1 MSHTPYMVVNMI
13 CLYCDSTQSKVVDS
27 RDISKGIR
35 RRRECL
41 KCNKRFTTY
50 ETIQT
55 KSVIVTKSD
64 GRIEQFDEEKIWN
77 SLNKACAKRPISNRS
92 LSKIILDIESEIEIS
107 GKNEI
112 STKKIGQKVMTGL
125 ENLDRVAYIRYA
137 SVYREFENVES
148 FKKEIDSL
156 LAGEKNKSNLK

>member
-1 MSHTPYMVVNMI
+1 MI

-41 KCNKRFTTY
+41 ECNKRFTTY

-55 KSVIVTKSD
+55 KSVIVTKTD
-64 GRIEQFDEEKIWN
+64 GRIEQFDEEKIWS

-92 LSKIILDIESEIEIS
+92 LNKIILDIESEIEIS

-112 STKKIGQKVMTGL
+112 STKKIGQKIMAGL

-137 SVYREFENVES
+137 SVYREFESVES

-156 LAGEKNKSNLK
+156 LSGKKKQK

>member
-1 MSHTPYMVVNMI
+1 MI

-41 KCNKRFTTY
+41 ECNKRFTTY

-55 KSVIVTKSD
+55 KSVIVTKTD

-92 LSKIILDIESEIEIS
+92 LNKILLDIESEIEIS

-112 STKKIGQKVMTGL
+112 STKKIGQKIMAGL
-125 ENLDRVAYIRYA
+125 ESLDRVAYIRYA
-137 SVYREFENVES
+137 SVYREFENIES
-148 FKKEIDSL
+148 FRKEIDSL
-156 LAGEKNKSNLK
+156 LSNKKNKGNLKQRR

>member
-1 MSHTPYMVVNMI
+1 MI

-41 KCNKRFTTY
+41 ECNKRFTTY

-55 KSVIVTKSD
+55 KSVIVTKTD

-77 SLNKACAKRPISNRS
+77 SFNKACAKRPISNRS
-92 LSKIILDIESEIEIS
+92 LNKILLDIESEIEIS

-112 STKKIGQKVMTGL
+112 STKKIGQKIMAGL

-137 SVYREFENVES
+137 SVYREFESIES
-148 FKKEIDSL
+148 FRKEIDSL
-156 LAGEKNKSNLK
+156 LSNKKNKGNLKQRR

>member
-1 MSHTPYMVVNMI
+1 MI

-41 KCNKRFTTY
+41 ECNKRFTTY

-55 KSVIVTKSD
+55 KSVIVTKTD

-92 LSKIILDIESEIEIS
+92 LNKILLDIESEIEIS

-112 STKKIGQKVMTGL
+112 STKKIGQKIMAGL
-125 ENLDRVAYIRYA
+125 ESLDRVAYIRYA
-137 SVYREFENVES
+137 SVYREFESIES
-148 FKKEIDSL
+148 FRKEIDSL
-156 LAGEKNKSNLK
+156 LSNKKNKGNLKQRR

>member
-1 MSHTPYMVVNMI
+1 M
-13 CLYCDSTQSKVVDS
+13 
-27 RDISKGIR
+27 
-35 RRRECL
+35 E
-41 KCNKRFTTY
+41 CNKRFTTY

-55 KSVIVTKSD
+55 KTVIVIKSD
-64 GRIEQFDEEKIWN
+64 GRTEQFDEEKIWN

-112 STKKIGQKVMTGL
+112 STKKIGQIIMAGL

-156 LAGEKNKSNLK
+156 LSGEKNKSNLKQRR

>member
-1 MSHTPYMVVNMI
+1 MI

-41 KCNKRFTTY
+41 ECNKRFTTY

-55 KSVIVTKSD
+55 KSVIVTKTD

-92 LSKIILDIESEIEIS
+92 LSKIILDIESEIDIS

-112 STKKIGQKVMTGL
+112 STKKIGQKIMAGL

-137 SVYREFENVES
+137 SVYREFESIES
-148 FKKEIDSL
+148 FRKEIDSL
-156 LAGEKNKSNLK
+156 LSNKKNKGNLKQRR

>member
-1 MSHTPYMVVNMI
+1 MI

-41 KCNKRFTTY
+41 ECNKRFTTY

-55 KSVIVTKSD
+55 KSVIVTKTD
-64 GRIEQFDEEKIWN
+64 GRIEQFDEEKIWS

-112 STKKIGQKVMTGL
+112 STKKIGQKIMAGL

-137 SVYREFENVES
+137 SVYREFESIES
-148 FKKEIDSL
+148 FRKEIDSL
-156 LAGEKNKSNLK
+156 LSNKKNKGNLKQRR

>member
-1 MSHTPYMVVNMI
+1 MI

-41 KCNKRFTTY
+41 ECNKRFTTY

-55 KSVIVTKSD
+55 KSVIVTKTD

-92 LSKIILDIESEIEIS
+92 LSKILLDIESEIEIS

-112 STKKIGQKVMTGL
+112 STKKIGQKIMAGL

-137 SVYREFENVES
+137 SVYREFESIES
-148 FKKEIDSL
+148 FRKEIDSL
-156 LAGEKNKSNLK
+156 LSNKKNKGNLKQRR

>member
-1 MSHTPYMVVNMI
+1 MI
-13 CLYCDSTQSKVVDS
+13 CLYCDSTTSKVVDS
-27 RDISKGIR
+27 REISKGIR

-41 KCNKRFTTY
+41 KCSKRFTTY

-64 GRIEQFDEEKIWN
+64 GRVEQFDEEKIWN

-92 LSKIILDIESEIEIS
+92 LNKIILDIESEIEFS

-112 STKKIGQKVMTGL
+112 STKKIDFL
-125 ENLDRVAYIRYA
+125 
-137 SVYREFENVES
+137 FFS
-148 FKKEIDSL
+148 FLMSSRSL
-156 LAGEKNKSNLK
+156 

>member
-1 MSHTPYMVVNMI
+1 MI

-41 KCNKRFTTY
+41 ECNKRFTTY

-55 KSVIVTKSD
+55 KSVIVTKTD
-64 GRIEQFDEEKIWN
+64 GRIEQFDEEKIWS

-92 LSKIILDIESEIEIS
+92 LNKIILDIESEIEIS

-112 STKKIGQKVMTGL
+112 STKKIGQKIMTEL

-137 SVYREFENVES
+137 SVYREFESVES

-156 LAGEKNKSNLK
+156 LSGKKKQK

>member
-1 MSHTPYMVVNMI
+1 MI

-41 KCNKRFTTY
+41 ECNKRFTTY

-55 KSVIVTKSD
+55 KSVIVTKTD

-112 STKKIGQKVMTGL
+112 STKKIGQKIMAGL

-137 SVYREFENVES
+137 SVYREFESIES
-148 FKKEIDSL
+148 FRKEIDSL
-156 LAGEKNKSNLK
+156 LSNKKNKGNLKQRR

>member
-1 MSHTPYMVVNMI
+1 MI

-41 KCNKRFTTY
+41 ECNKRFTTY

-55 KSVIVTKSD
+55 KSVIVTKTD

-92 LSKIILDIESEIEIS
+92 LNKILLDIESEIEIS

-112 STKKIGQKVMTGL
+112 STKKIGQKIMAGL
-125 ENLDRVAYIRYA
+125 ENLDRVAYMRYA
-137 SVYREFENVES
+137 SVYREFESIES
-148 FKKEIDSL
+148 FRKEIDSL
-156 LAGEKNKSNLK
+156 LSDKKNKGNLKQRR

>member
-1 MSHTPYMVVNMI
+1 MI

-41 KCNKRFTTY
+41 ECNKRFTTY

-55 KSVIVTKSD
+55 KSVIVTKTD

-77 SLNKACAKRPISNRS
+77 SLNKACAKRPVSNRS
-92 LSKIILDIESEIEIS
+92 LNRIILDIESEIDKMGKSEIS
-107 GKNEI
+107 
-112 STKKIGQKVMTGL
+112 SKKIGQIIMSGL
-125 ENLDRVAYIRYA
+125 EQLDRVSYIRFA
-137 SVYREFENVES
+137 SVYREFENIET
-148 FKKEIDSL
+148 FRKEIDTL
-156 LAGEKNKSNLK
+156 LSEKNKK

>member
-1 MSHTPYMVVNMI
+1 MI
-13 CLYCDSTQSKVVDS
+13 CLYCNSTQSKVVDS

-41 KCNKRFTTY
+41 ECKKRFTTY

-55 KSVIVTKSD
+55 KSVIVTKTD
-64 GRIEQFDEEKIWN
+64 GRVEQFDEEKIWS

-112 STKKIGQKVMTGL
+112 STKKIGQKIMSGL
-125 ENLDRVAYIRYA
+125 ETLDRVAYIRYA

-156 LAGEKNKSNLK
+156 LSSKKNKSNLKQRR

>member
-1 MSHTPYMVVNMI
+1 M
-13 CLYCDSTQSKVVDS
+13 
-27 RDISKGIR
+27 
-35 RRRECL
+35 E
-41 KCNKRFTTY
+41 CNKRFTTY

-55 KSVIVTKSD
+55 KSVIVVKSD
-64 GRIEQFDEEKIWN
+64 GRSEQFDEEKIWN

-112 STKKIGQKVMTGL
+112 STKKIGQIIMAGL

-156 LAGEKNKSNLK
+156 LSGEKNKSNLKQRR

>member
-1 MSHTPYMVVNMI
+1 MI

-41 KCNKRFTTY
+41 ECNKRFTTY

-55 KSVIVTKSD
+55 KSVIVTKTD

-112 STKKIGQKVMTGL
+112 STKKLGQKIMAGL
-125 ENLDRVAYIRYA
+125 ESLDRVAYIRYA
-137 SVYREFENVES
+137 SVYREFESVES
-148 FKKEIDSL
+148 FRKEIDSL
-156 LAGEKNKSNLK
+156 LSDKKNKGNLKQRR

>member
-1 MSHTPYMVVNMI
+1 MI

-41 KCNKRFTTY
+41 ECNKRFTTY

-55 KSVIVTKSD
+55 KSVIVTKTD

-112 STKKIGQKVMTGL
+112 STKKIGQKIMAGL

-137 SVYREFENVES
+137 SVYREFESVES
-148 FKKEIDSL
+148 FRKEIDSL
-156 LAGEKNKSNLK
+156 LSDKKNKGNLKQRR

>member
-1 MSHTPYMVVNMI
+1 MI
-13 CLYCDSTQSKVVDS
+13 CLYCDSTTSKVVDS
-27 RDISKGIR
+27 REISKCIR

-50 ETIQT
+50 EIIQT

-64 GRIEQFDEEKIWN
+64 GRVEQFDEEKIWN

-92 LSKIILDIESEIEIS
+92 LNKIILDIESEIEFS

-112 STKKIGQKVMTGL
+112 STKKIGRKIMEEL

-137 SVYREFENVES
+137 SVYREFENIES
-148 FKKEIDSL
+148 FTKEIDSL
-156 LAGEKNKSNLK
+156 LSSEKNKSKLK

>member
-1 MSHTPYMVVNMI
+1 MI
-13 CLYCDSTQSKVVDS
+13 CLYCDSKLSKVVDS

-41 KCNKRFTTY
+41 KCSKRFTTY

-55 KSVIVTKSD
+55 KSIVVTKTD
-64 GRIEQFDEEKIWN
+64 GRNEEFDETKIWS

-92 LSKIILDIESEIEIS
+92 LNKIVLDIESEIDKY

-112 STKKIGQKVMTGL
+112 SSKNIGQIIMNSL
-125 ENLDRVAYIRYA
+125 EKLDRVSYIRFA
-137 SVYREFENVES
+137 SVYREFESIET
-148 FKKEIDSL
+148 FRKEIDTL
-156 LAGEKNKSNLK
+156 LLSEKNKN

>member
-1 MSHTPYMVVNMI
+1 MI
-13 CLYCDSTQSKVVDS
+13 CLYCDSKLSKVVDS

-41 KCNKRFTTY
+41 KCSKRFTTY

-55 KSVIVTKSD
+55 KSIVVTKTD
-64 GRIEQFDEEKIWN
+64 GRNEEFDETKIWS

-92 LSKIILDIESEIEIS
+92 LNKIVLDIESEIDKY

-112 STKKIGQKVMTGL
+112 SSKNIGQIIMNSL
-125 ENLDRVAYIRYA
+125 EKLDRVSYIRFA
-137 SVYREFENVES
+137 SVYREFESIET
-148 FKKEIDSL
+148 FRKEIDSL
-156 LAGEKNKSNLK
+156 LLSEKNKN

>member
-1 MSHTPYMVVNMI
+1 MI

-41 KCNKRFTTY
+41 ECNKRFTTY

-55 KSVIVTKSD
+55 KSVIVAKAD
-64 GRIEQFDEEKIWN
+64 GRTEQFDEEKIWN

-112 STKKIGQKVMTGL
+112 STKKIGQKIMSEL

-156 LAGEKNKSNLK
+156 LSGEKNKSNLKQRR

>member
-1 MSHTPYMVVNMI
+1 MI
-13 CLYCDSTQSKVVDS
+13 CIYCDSTKSKVVDQ

-41 KCNKRFTTY
+41 ECNKRFTTY

-55 KSVIVTKSD
+55 KSVIVTKTD
-64 GRIEQFDEEKIWN
+64 GRIEQFDEEKIWS

-92 LSKIILDIESEIEIS
+92 LNKIILDIESEIEIS

-112 STKKIGQKVMTGL
+112 STKKIGQKIMAGL
-125 ENLDRVAYIRYA
+125 ENLDRVAYIRFA
-137 SVYREFENVES
+137 SVYREFESVES

-156 LAGEKNKSNLK
+156 LSGKKKQK

>member
-1 MSHTPYMVVNMI
+1 M
-13 CLYCDSTQSKVVDS
+13 
-27 RDISKGIR
+27 
-35 RRRECL
+35 E
-41 KCNKRFTTY
+41 CNKRFTTY

-55 KSVIVTKSD
+55 KSVIVVKSD
-64 GRIEQFDEEKIWN
+64 GRTEQFDEEKIWN

-112 STKKIGQKVMTGL
+112 STKKIGQIIMAGL

-156 LAGEKNKSNLK
+156 LSGEKNKSNLKQRRQYYGN

>member
-1 MSHTPYMVVNMI
+1 MI

-41 KCNKRFTTY
+41 ECNKRFTTY

-55 KSVIVTKSD
+55 KSVIVTKTD

-112 STKKIGQKVMTGL
+112 STKKIGQKIMIGL

-137 SVYREFENVES
+137 SVYREFESIES
-148 FKKEIDSL
+148 FRKEIDSL
-156 LAGEKNKSNLK
+156 LSNKKNNGNLKQRR

>member
-1 MSHTPYMVVNMI
+1 MI

-41 KCNKRFTTY
+41 ECNKRFTTY

-55 KSVIVTKSD
+55 KSVIVTKTD

-92 LSKIILDIESEIEIS
+92 LSKIILDIESEIETS

-112 STKKIGQKVMTGL
+112 STKKIGQKIMAGL

-137 SVYREFENVES
+137 SVYREFESIES
-148 FKKEIDSL
+148 FRKEIDSL
-156 LAGEKNKSNLK
+156 LSNKKNKGNLKQRR

>member
-1 MSHTPYMVVNMI
+1 M
-13 CLYCDSTQSKVVDS
+13 
-27 RDISKGIR
+27 
-35 RRRECL
+35 E
-41 KCNKRFTTY
+41 CNKRFTTY

-55 KSVIVTKSD
+55 KSVIVIKSD
-64 GRIEQFDEEKIWN
+64 GRTEQFDEEKIWN

-112 STKKIGQKVMTGL
+112 STKKIGQTVMAGL

-156 LAGEKNKSNLK
+156 LSGEKNKSNLKQRR

>member
-1 MSHTPYMVVNMI
+1 MI

-27 RDISKGIR
+27 RDIWKGIR

-41 KCNKRFTTY
+41 ECNKRFTTY

-55 KSVIVTKSD
+55 KSVIVTKTD

-112 STKKIGQKVMTGL
+112 STKKIGQKIMAGL
-125 ENLDRVAYIRYA
+125 ESLDRVAYIRYA
-137 SVYREFENVES
+137 SVYREFESIES
-148 FKKEIDSL
+148 FRKEIDSL
-156 LAGEKNKSNLK
+156 LSDKKNKGNLKQRR

>member
-1 MSHTPYMVVNMI
+1 MI

-41 KCNKRFTTY
+41 ECNKRFTTY

-55 KSVIVTKSD
+55 KSVIVTKTD

-92 LSKIILDIESEIEIS
+92 LSKIICY
-107 GKNEI
+107 G
-112 STKKIGQKVMTGL
+112 T
-125 ENLDRVAYIRYA
+125 NLIKLR
-137 SVYREFENVES
+137 
-148 FKKEIDSL
+148 K
-156 LAGEKNKSNLK
+156 

>member
-1 MSHTPYMVVNMI
+1 MI
-13 CLYCDSTQSKVVDS
+13 CLYCDSKQSKVVDS

-41 KCNKRFTTY
+41 ECNKRFTTY

-55 KSVIVTKSD
+55 KSVIVTKTD

-92 LSKIILDIESEIEIS
+92 LNKILLDIESEIEIS

-112 STKKIGQKVMTGL
+112 STKKIGQKIMAGL

-137 SVYREFENVES
+137 SVYREFESIES
-148 FKKEIDSL
+148 FRKEIDSL
-156 LAGEKNKSNLK
+156 LSNKKNKGNLKQRR

>member
-1 MSHTPYMVVNMI
+1 MI

-41 KCNKRFTTY
+41 ECNKRFTTY

-55 KSVIVTKSD
+55 KSVIVTKTD

-92 LSKIILDIESEIEIS
+92 LNKIILDIESEIEIS

-112 STKKIGQKVMTGL
+112 STKKIGQKIMAGL
-125 ENLDRVAYIRYA
+125 ESLDRVAYIRYA
-137 SVYREFENVES
+137 SVYREFESIES
-148 FKKEIDSL
+148 FRKEIDSL
-156 LAGEKNKSNLK
+156 LSNKKNKGNLKQRR

>member
-1 MSHTPYMVVNMI
+1 MVVNMI

>member
-1 MSHTPYMVVNMI
+1 M
-13 CLYCDSTQSKVVDS
+13 
-27 RDISKGIR
+27 
-35 RRRECL
+35 E
-41 KCNKRFTTY
+41 CNKRFTTY

-55 KSVIVTKSD
+55 KSVIVIKSD
-64 GRIEQFDEEKIWN
+64 GRTEQFDEEKIWN

-112 STKKIGQKVMTGL
+112 STKKIGQTIMAGL

-156 LAGEKNKSNLK
+156 LSGEKNKSNLKQRR